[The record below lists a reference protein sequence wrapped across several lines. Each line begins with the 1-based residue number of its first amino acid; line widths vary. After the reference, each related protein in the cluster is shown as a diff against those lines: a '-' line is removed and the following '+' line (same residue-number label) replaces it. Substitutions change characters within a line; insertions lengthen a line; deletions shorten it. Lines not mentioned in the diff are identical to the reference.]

1 MPVISNINNI
11 KSGITKTD
19 ISSIHPIHDMVSNQS
34 RIHNFLWYY
43 IDSINQNE
51 FQFQNHEKING
62 KEHANYSSYPYQNSI
77 RESQQQN
84 NITNSNV
91 LNDTGLKLLNKSPRF
106 VECQFS
112 VGGLANKMFGLVS
125 SYVIAALLN
134 AALIC
139 MCIYIGMLMSSSNEV
154 ISIDF

>member
-1 MPVISNINNI
+1 
-11 KSGITKTD
+11 
-19 ISSIHPIHDMVSNQS
+19 MVSNQS
-34 RIHNFLWYY
+34 RIHNLLIYS

-51 FQFQNHEKING
+51 VQFQNHEKTNG
-62 KEHANYSSYPYQNSI
+62 KEHANYSSYPYQKSI
-77 RESQQQN
+77 RKSQQQN

-106 VECQFS
+106 VECQLS

>member
-91 LNDTGLKLLNKSPRF
+91 LNDTGYL
-106 VECQFS
+106 VA
-112 VGGLANKMFGLVS
+112 VKMVAHELTEIASAQSTSDNVKTFIRILVA
-125 SYVIAALLN
+125 V
-134 AALIC
+134 
-139 MCIYIGMLMSSSNEV
+139 
-154 ISIDF
+154 